1 MDCIDGM
8 QEELKNGNVTATL
21 LLDSNLLIQIN
32 DYIIKVPIICF
43 FDNNFTINKFLRVSL

>member
-21 LLDSNLLIQIN
+21 LLDSNLLIQLN
-32 DYIIKVPIICF
+32 DNIIKVPIICF
-43 FDNNFTINKFLRVSL
+43 FDNNFTINKFLCVSL